1 MSADRVRCVPG
12 QADEATA
19 HDRGLAQLLR
29 FTCVGV
35 ASTAVFTVLYLG
47 LRSTGMPALPANA
60 ICQLVTAVANTA
72 VNRRVTFGIRG
83 RARALRH
90 QFLGLVAFGAGLA
103 LTSLALVAM
112 RAMYASPARSVEVS
126 VVVAATILATLVRF
140 FLYRAWV
147 FRARPHRP

>member
-1 MSADRVRCVPG
+1 M
-12 QADEATA
+12 
-19 HDRGLAQLLR
+19 LR
-29 FTCVGV
+29 FACVGA
-35 ASTAVFTVLYLG
+35 ASTALFAVLYLG
-47 LRSTGMPALPANA
+47 LRGTGIPALAANA

-83 RARALRH
+83 CARALRH